1 MLTGPHHLERSR
13 IEVYTSPELE
23 KGGDAMLSTTSQ
35 AGTTAPRNRC
45 ERLELARDFF
55 QEFYARC
62 FWHSPRDL
70 EITEELIPFVIK
82 GLRANGGHRGF
93 KLAGM
98 LQPNARK

>member
-1 MLTGPHHLERSR
+1 MIGWSDNLER
-13 IEVYTSPELE
+13 IGIGVYTSAELE
-23 KGGDAMLSTTSQ
+23 WGDAMLSAASEARTIS
-35 AGTTAPRNRC
+35 APRNRQ
-45 ERLELARDFF
+45 ERLELARNLF
-55 QEFYARC
+55 QEFYALC

-93 KLAGM
+93 KLAGL